1 MLMARKK
8 SVEIEE
14 KKEAAEKQAEEEKTE
29 EVEEAESAEPVAEE
43 EPKAKK
49 RKAIVRKR
57 EKKEKIS
64 PLEKEIRLLIDSG
77 KVEFG
82 IRKGISSV
90 LLGKAKGMIYAS
102 NIPRA
107 TLDDLNYYM
116 SMEKKMATLPFSGTS
131 MELGKLCGK
140 LFPISI
146 IAIFEF
152 GETTRER
159 LEKLTKG

>member
-1 MLMARKK
+1 MARKK
-8 SVEIEE
+8 AVEIEE
-14 KKEAAEKQAEEEKTE
+14 KKKIAEDKEKAEQEEKEEAAE
-29 EVEEAESAEPVAEE
+29 EAAPEQ
-43 EPKAKK
+43 KK
-49 RKAIVRKR
+49 GRKAITRKR

-82 IRKGISSV
+82 TRKGISSV
-90 LLGKAKGMIYAS
+90 LLGKAKGLIFAS
-102 NIPRA
+102 NIRRE
-107 TLDDLNYYM
+107 TMDDLKYYS
-116 SMEKKMATLPFSGTS
+116 SMDKKMATLPFSGTS

-140 LFPISI
+140 PFPISI

-152 GETTRER
+152 GETTKDK

>member
-14 KKEAAEKQAEEEKTE
+14 KKEAAEKQAEEEKA
-29 EVEEAESAEPVAEE
+29 EVEEAEAAEPAEE
-43 EPKAKK
+43 QKKK

-82 IRKGISSV
+82 TRKGISSI
-90 LLGKAKGMIYAS
+90 LLGKAKGVIYAS
-102 NIPRA
+102 NIPKG
-107 TLDDLNYYM
+107 TLDDLGYYM
-116 SMEKKMATLPFSGTS
+116 PMEKNMAALPFAGTS

-140 LFPISI
+140 PFPISM

-152 GETTRER
+152 GETTKAK

>member
-1 MLMARKK
+1 MARKK

-14 KKEAAEKQAEEEKTE
+14 KKEIAEKKETEEKEEEEAAE
-29 EVEEAESAEPVAEE
+29 EVEAAPEK
-43 EPKAKK
+43 KA
-49 RKAIVRKR
+49 RKAITRKR

-82 IRKGISSV
+82 TRKGISSV
-90 LLGKAKGMIYAS
+90 LLGKAKGLIFAS
-102 NIPRA
+102 NIRRE
-107 TLDDLNYYM
+107 TSDDLNYYS
-116 SMEKKMATLPFSGTS
+116 SMNRKMATLPFSGTS

-140 LFPISI
+140 PFPISI

-152 GETTRER
+152 GETTKDK